1 MKPNERI
8 KQIEKLIKI
17 KRDYFYKRFEEDNW
31 ADDLEKTLVDLIELN
46 AELKGI
52 KETLKYEK
60 SI

>member
-60 SI
+60 NI